1 MIMTLQINYRINKI
15 IFYEIIEL
23 TNEYNYEV
31 INKLLLQTYSQGNRT
46 VRISEALHNTLIESL
61 ND

>member
-1 MIMTLQINYRINKI
+1 MTLLITYRINKI

-31 INKLLLQTYSQGNRT
+31 INKLLL
-46 VRISEALHNTLIESL
+46 
-61 ND
+61 